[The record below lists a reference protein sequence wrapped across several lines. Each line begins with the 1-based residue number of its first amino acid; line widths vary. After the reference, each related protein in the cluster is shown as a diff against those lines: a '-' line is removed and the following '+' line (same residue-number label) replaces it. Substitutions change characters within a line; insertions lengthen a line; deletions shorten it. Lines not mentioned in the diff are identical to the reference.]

1 MLKVTTLKL
10 MKKLLRQPINDLIKQ
25 YDEVRKVS
33 IEQGDDCTTGSLLY
47 ILLNYRLIV
56 VDLSKQKALDADSR
70 SIQQISF
77 TGTLNITGIIYYTIE
92 QSKETILQ
100 FSKGTTKVL

>member
-77 TGTLNITGIIYYTIE
+77 TGTVNITGIIYYTTE

>member
-77 TGTLNITGIIYYTIE
+77 TGTVNIIGIIYYTIE